1 MPGRLTLLATPIGN
15 LGDLTLRGI
24 EALRACD
31 AVACEDTRVTS
42 KLLAHLGVQKPL
54 LSIHVHSDDA
64 RIAQVLD
71 RIAAG
76 EHVVY
81 ACDAGTPNMNDPG
94 GKLAA
99 AAYERGLAVEPL
111 PGASALTVAISACG
125 FPMESFAYEGFVPH
139 KKGRETF
146 FRAVAERSEPTVFL
160 ESTHRMEKTM
170 DGLAKALPPDRR
182 VFVGRELTKLHE
194 TLYRGTVAEVR
205 AALAAS
211 SWKGEFIVVVGPSY
225 APR

>member
-1 MPGRLTLLATPIGN
+1 MSGRLTLLATPIGN
-15 LGDLTLRGI
+15 LADLTLRGI
-24 EALRACD
+24 DALKACD
-31 AVACEDTRVTS
+31 VVVCEDTRVTS
-42 KLLAHLGVQKPL
+42 RLLVHLGLQKPL
-54 LSIHVHSDDA
+54 LSVHVHSDDA

-146 FRAVAERSEPTVFL
+146 FRAVSGRREPTVFL

-170 DGLAKALPPDRR
+170 EGLANALDPERV

-194 TLYRGTVAEVR
+194 TLYRGTVAAVR
-205 AALAAS
+205 DALART

>member
-24 EALRACD
+24 EALKACD

-42 KLLAHLGVQKPL
+42 KLLAHLGLQKPL
-54 LSIHVHSDDA
+54 LSIHVHSDA
-64 RIAQVLD
+64 GRIAQVLD

-99 AAYERGLAVEPL
+99 EAYERGLPVEPL

-146 FRAVAERSEPTVFL
+146 FRAVAERREPTIFL
-160 ESTHRMEKTM
+160 ESTHRIEKTM
-170 DGLAKALPPDRR
+170 DGLAKALEPDRL

-194 TLYRGTVAEVR
+194 TLYRGTVADVR